1 MLITDDA
8 PGHARLT
15 TSSAG
20 AVSDATQRALVA
32 ASAASAKQGH
42 DIVVLDVGP
51 IIAIIESFVLV
62 SATNTRQVRTIVDE
76 VEGALKAHDDSRPL
90 GIEGRDD
97 STWVLLD
104 FGDIVVHVFLAE
116 TREFYDLDRLWA
128 DAARIPFEEMDAL
141 AAEG

>member
-1 MLITDDA
+1 MLIPDDV

-32 ASAASAKQGH
+32 AAAASAKQGH

-62 SATNTRQVRTIVDE
+62 SATNTRQVKTIVDE
-76 VEGALKAHDDSRPL
+76 VEGALKAHDGSSPL
-90 GIEGRDD
+90 GVEGRDD
-97 STWVLLD
+97 ATWVLLD
-104 FGDIVVHVFLAE
+104 FGDVVVHVFLAE

-128 DAARIPFEEMDAL
+128 DAARIPFDEIDTL

>member
-1 MLITDDA
+1 MLRLDDE
-8 PGHARLT
+8 PGRARLT

-76 VEGALKAHDDSRPL
+76 VELALKLHDDSRPL

-97 STWVLLD
+97 ATWVLLD
-104 FGDIVVHVFLAE
+104 FGDVVVHVFLSE

-128 DAARIPFEEMDAL
+128 DAARIPFAESEPI
-141 AAEG
+141 AADG

>member
-1 MLITDDA
+1 MLIPDDA

-62 SATNTRQVRTIVDE
+62 SATNTRPVKTIVDE
-76 VEGALKAHDDSRPL
+76 VEIALKAYDGSGPL

-97 STWVLLD
+97 ATWVLLD
-104 FGDIVVHVFLAE
+104 FGDVVVHVFQTE

-128 DAARIPFEEMDAL
+128 DAARVPYEESGAL
-141 AAEG
+141 VAEG